1 LYCYQ
6 QKYKKTTMEEEN
18 FFKESPM
25 AELASLD
32 GVSGSMTAAVDR

>member
-6 QKYKKTTMEEEN
+6 QKYKKPTMKEN
-18 FFKESPM
+18 FFKESPV

-32 GVSGSMTAAVDR
+32 GVSGSVTAAVDH